1 VEACVDGHSAIIIV
15 ILRPT
20 RDADGDERARD
31 GEDGGG
37 FGEGVGEVWHGVD
50 QEEGSFIC

>member
-1 VEACVDGHSAIIIV
+1 MIQSAFIN
-15 ILRPT
+15 ILLVPTT

-50 QEEGSFIC
+50 QEEGSFIR